1 MFVYK
6 HNATDDAAV
15 IHDAIIA
22 IRLARFEYANLFP
35 SGRISQDRCPL
46 RDDPVLEIEIDVIRY
61 ASNRYP
67 KGKGKREKENDKKG
81 KREREK
87 ER

>member
-1 MFVYK
+1 MFVHK
-6 HNATDDAAV
+6 HNATDGAAV
-15 IHDAIIA
+15 MHDTIIA
-22 IRLARFEYANLFP
+22 IRLARFEYANLF
-35 SGRISQDRCPL
+35 SFVRISQDRCPL

-67 KGKGKREKENDKKG
+67 KGKGKREKENDKKR
-81 KREREK
+81 KRGREK